1 MLLADAMRH
10 APPVTA
16 PARTLLREEIY
27 ARIREWIVEGVLPP
41 DTRLRDTEI
50 AEALAVSRMPVRE
63 ALRRLEDEGLVV
75 AEASRWTKV
84 ASLDTRA
91 ADHIYPIIWALE
103 RLAVQ
108 LGGTWSKERISEIRL
123 ANQHLARA
131 LAQEQAN
138 EVQGPSTGPQKTFDQ
153 DQYAVA
159 PEPGNGDV
167 TRTGGPATR

>member
-75 AEASRWTKV
+75 AGLADAIRTPMGPLSTIPFRMVGLLVAEATAGR
-84 ASLDTRA
+84 RF
-91 ADHIYPIIWALE
+91 
-103 RLAVQ
+103 
-108 LGGTWSKERISEIRL
+108 KERE
-123 ANQHLARA
+123 
-131 LAQEQAN
+131 
-138 EVQGPSTGPQKTFDQ
+138 
-153 DQYAVA
+153 
-159 PEPGNGDV
+159 
-167 TRTGGPATR
+167 